1 MTENISYVVSALKYF
16 FLKKNLRL
24 EDEFEVLMDKPTIIK
39 VNQLQDKND
48 SLRVVFDYNL
58 QLE

>member
-16 FLKKNLRL
+16 FSKKNLRL

-48 SLRVVFDYNL
+48 SLRVVLDYNL

>member
-16 FLKKNLRL
+16 FSKKNLRL